1 MTETVLGDRLFV
13 GGEWVE
19 ASATGETFDVVNP
32 ANGEVLATLPDGGR
46 EEMQKA
52 IDAAAEVQREWGE
65 TTAVYRAGILR
76 EAARLMHERKEHLAK
91 VMTLEQG
98 KPLAESRGE
107 IGYAASFVEWFAEEG
122 KRVYGGDDPGELP
135 GQAPPGHQ
143 EARWRHGR
151 HNAVELP
158 RGHDHAQAGPPPSPP
173 AARR

>member
-46 EEMQKA
+46 EDMRRA

-122 KRVYGGDDPGELP
+122 KRVYGETIPASFPDKRLLVIKRPVGVTAAITPWNFPAAMITRKL
-135 GQAPPGHQ
+135 A
-143 EARWRHGR
+143 
-151 HNAVELP
+151 
-158 RGHDHAQAGPPPSPP
+158 PPSPP